1 MMNNLIER
9 YNVYSST
16 FVRRVVFVLFL
27 TASFILNAQIYSTNA
42 DNIHIIG
49 DAKIYEGKSDVA
61 SKDQLKQSKSN
72 DLYIADGAI
81 VYDASNSISVNSVKT
96 TVKER
101 SKTSTEEHKI
111 VAQAKKKV
119 HVEKPKKEL
128 PQESAILFCR
138 DSRESFVST
147 MSSSKVSVVV
157 PTSNISLK
165 AIVTAYRS
173 VFTLPN
179 KDNVLPFFTGK
190 QFFFSN
196 NFHQYYSVRPP
207 PFS

>member
-27 TASFILNAQIYSTNA
+27 ITSFILNAQIYSTNA
-42 DNIHIIG
+42 DDIHIIG
-49 DAKIYEGKSDVA
+49 DAKIYEGKSDAA

-72 DLYIADGAI
+72 DLYIADDAI
-81 VYDASNSISVNSVKT
+81 VYDASNSISVKT

-101 SKTSTEEHKI
+101 SKTSPEVHKLI
-111 VAQAKKKV
+111 AQAKKKV

-128 PQESAILFCR
+128 PQENAILFCR
-138 DSRESFVST
+138 DSQESFVST
-147 MSSSKVSVVV
+147 IGSSKVSVVV

-173 VFTLPN
+173 VFTLPS
-179 KDNVLPFFTGK
+179 KDNVLPVFTGK
-190 QFFFSN
+190 QFFYSN

-207 PFS
+207 PFFV